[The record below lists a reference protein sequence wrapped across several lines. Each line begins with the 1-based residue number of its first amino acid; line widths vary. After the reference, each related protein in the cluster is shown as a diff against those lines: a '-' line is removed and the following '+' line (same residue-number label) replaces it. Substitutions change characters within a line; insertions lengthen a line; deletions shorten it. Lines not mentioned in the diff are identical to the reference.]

1 MSKRVFGAE
10 KMKTLNTTK
19 VLICLLWLGSVGGV
33 GAQPDQIDNK
43 TAFTVSEP
51 MEVPGAVLHPG
62 TYIIRSLKKPSTQ
75 RTGLPPFNILQ
86 LLSADEK
93 QLYATIVSI
102 PEYYPPPSDQPIFT
116 FYERSSNFPRA
127 IKAWWPAPNPY
138 PYAEQ
143 FAYPRTQA
151 LEVES
156 AAKMHVLSLPSDVPA
171 NTTKRQ
177 DVIAKTRSTD
187 KKAFQEGTPMAMA
200 SAPWRQPSTQHATSA
215 ALPKTASLLPLL
227 AVLGLLAFFGA
238 LVIEASSLWVARLGR
253 YCTVNLT
260 GPEIASSVGPP
271 HYFAGVKAASLLFAG
286 GPLRLRILYRP
297 N

>member
-1 MSKRVFGAE
+1 
-10 KMKTLNTTK
+10 MKTLNTTK

-62 TYIIRSLKKPSTQ
+62 SYIIRSLKKPSTQ

-156 AAKMHVLSLPSDVPA
+156 AAKMQTRNVRGVAQDRESFTTTGSAGSASVFRGSGHRSQFALGREAWPVLHCEFDRSGNCEQRRA
-171 NTTKRQ
+171 TT
-177 DVIAKTRSTD
+177 
-187 KKAFQEGTPMAMA
+187 
-200 SAPWRQPSTQHATSA
+200 
-215 ALPKTASLLPLL
+215 LLCRCESGKL
-227 AVLGLLAFFGA
+227 AVRRRAFETSHF
-238 LVIEASSLWVARLGR
+238 VSTKSQ
-253 YCTVNLT
+253 
-260 GPEIASSVGPP
+260 
-271 HYFAGVKAASLLFAG
+271 
-286 GPLRLRILYRP
+286 
-297 N
+297 